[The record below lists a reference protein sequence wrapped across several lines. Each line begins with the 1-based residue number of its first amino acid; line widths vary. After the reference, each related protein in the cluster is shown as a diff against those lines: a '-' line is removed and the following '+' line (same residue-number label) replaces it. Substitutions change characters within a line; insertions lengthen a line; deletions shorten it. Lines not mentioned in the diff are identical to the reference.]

1 MCRSIKTLRAPYAER
16 VTDEDMHAAAL
27 QYVRKVSGFR
37 APAAHNADAF
47 NEAVEAVTAATRTLL
62 DQLEVRS
69 AAGKSVVT
77 GLPARRAGAA
87 RPRPAGAARPRPA
100 GAARPRPAG
109 AARPRPA
116 GAARP
121 RPAGGYIEVVT
132 ALVHGHCRFPG
143 AWPAAGE

>member
-69 AAGKSVVT
+69 AAAKAS
-77 GLPARRAGAA
+77 LPGYRPGEPGRAV
-87 RPRPAGAARPRPA
+87 PVRPAITPKWSPPLSRR
-100 GAARPRPAG
+100 
-109 AARPRPA
+109 
-116 GAARP
+116 
-121 RPAGGYIEVVT
+121 
-132 ALVHGHCRFPG
+132 CRFPS
-143 AWPAAGE
+143 AWPAAGEPDATSACRSERSTI